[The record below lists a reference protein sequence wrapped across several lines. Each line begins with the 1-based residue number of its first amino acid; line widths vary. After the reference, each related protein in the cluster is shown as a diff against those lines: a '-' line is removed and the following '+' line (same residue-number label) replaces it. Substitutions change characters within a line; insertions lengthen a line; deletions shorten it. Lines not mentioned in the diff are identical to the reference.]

1 MGYETVREDKMSLRK
16 TAKIIGVSAPYL
28 SQMINGKRPWNEK
41 IRARYDALSANTFAN
56 TSQNRES
63 LAFPIPSMNSAGN
76 TAYTGTKNLY
86 NDHSPLCGAVAHLGE
101 RFNGIEEVGSSIL
114 PSSTIYQY

>member
-1 MGYETVREDKMSLRK
+1 MSLRQQ
-16 TAKIIGVSAPYL
+16 AKILGVSHSYL
-28 SQMINGKRPWNEK
+28 SQMINGRRPWNEEIK
-41 IRARYDALSANTFAN
+41 ARYEELSATTFAT

-63 LAFPIPSMNSAGN
+63 LAFPTPSMNSAGN

-86 NDHSPLCGAVAHLGE
+86 NTRSPSCGAVAHLGE